1 MLSFHWLE
9 KCVIV
14 KKQKKTQVIWDFP
27 DTSDQFVNP
36 ESAAWVKSTSI
47 FCGKLQSFFFS
58 GEGSKSV
65 KSTYDCIQAIP
76 APQSTDK
83 YENGCS
89 TENDAQDIGVNQDTG
104 STNDARVLLS
114 NDLVRFQL
122 QECLQECVAGSFMCL
137 ENDDDLTSAHIT
149 EDLFEKGDGPADH
162 TPCCKPV
169 RVDLVDTDIAEANSN
184 EEYAFIF
191 SQ

>member
-1 MLSFHWLE
+1 M
-9 KCVIV
+9 
-14 KKQKKTQVIWDFP
+14 
-27 DTSDQFVNP
+27 
-36 ESAAWVKSTSI
+36 
-47 FCGKLQSFFFS
+47 
-58 GEGSKSV
+58 
-65 KSTYDCIQAIP
+65 
-76 APQSTDK
+76 
-83 YENGCS
+83 
-89 TENDAQDIGVNQDTG
+89 NQD

-137 ENDDDLTSAHIT
+137 GNDDDLTSAHIT

-169 RVDLVDTDIAEANSN
+169 HVDLVDTDIAEANSN

>member
-1 MLSFHWLE
+1 MSKNRKKLRSSGIFLTLQISLSILN
-9 KCVIV
+9 
-14 KKQKKTQVIWDFP
+14 QRLGSNQP
-27 DTSDQFVNP
+27 QFFVAN
-36 ESAAWVKSTSI
+36 
-47 FCGKLQSFFFS
+47 FNHFFFS

-65 KSTYDCIQAIP
+65 KSTYECIQAIP
-76 APQSTDK
+76 APQCTYK

-89 TENDAQDIGVNQDTG
+89 TENDAHDIEVNQD

>member
-1 MLSFHWLE
+1 MYANRSNWAWS
-9 KCVIV
+9 
-14 KKQKKTQVIWDFP
+14 QV
-27 DTSDQFVNP
+27 TSDQFVNP
-36 ESAAWVKSTSI
+36 ESGAWVKSTSV

-65 KSTYDCIQAIP
+65 KSTYECIQAIP
-76 APQSTDK
+76 TPQSTYK
-83 YENGCS
+83 YENDCS
-89 TENDAQDIGVNQDTG
+89 TENDAQEIAVNQD

-137 ENDDDLTSAHIT
+137 KNDDDLTSAHIT
-149 EDLFEKGDGPADH
+149 EDLFEKGDGTGDH
-162 TPCCKPV
+162 TLCCKPV
-169 RVDLVDTDIAEANSN
+169 HVDLVDTDIAEANNN

>member
-1 MLSFHWLE
+1 MQLSGNR
-9 KCVIV
+9 
-14 KKQKKTQVIWDFP
+14 KKTRSSAIFLTLQISLSILNQGLGSNQP
-27 DTSDQFVNP
+27 QFF
-36 ESAAWVKSTSI
+36 W
-47 FCGKLQSFFFS
+47 GKLQSFFFS

-65 KSTYDCIQAIP
+65 KSTYECIQAIP
-76 APQSTDK
+76 TSQSTYK
-83 YENGCS
+83 YENGCT
-89 TENDAQDIGVNQDTG
+89 TENDVQDIAVNLD

-114 NDLVRFQL
+114 NDFVRFQL

-137 ENDDDLTSAHIT
+137 ENDDDLTSTHIT
-149 EDLFEKGDGPADH
+149 EDLFEKGDGTADH

-169 RVDLVDTDIAEANSN
+169 RVDLVNTDIAEANNN

>member
-1 MLSFHWLE
+1 MGQINLSFLW
-9 KCVIV
+9 
-14 KKQKKTQVIWDFP
+14 Q
-27 DTSDQFVNP
+27 
-36 ESAAWVKSTSI
+36 TSI
-47 FCGKLQSFFFS
+47 IFFFS

-65 KSTYDCIQAIP
+65 KSTYECIQAIP
-76 APQSTDK
+76 APQSTYK

-89 TENDAQDIGVNQDTG
+89 TENDAQDIGVNQD
-104 STNDARVLLS
+104 STSDARVLLS

>member
-36 ESAAWVKSTSI
+36 ESALGSNQPQFFVAN
-47 FCGKLQSFFFS
+47 FNHFFFFS

-65 KSTYDCIQAIP
+65 KSTYDCIQVIP

-89 TENDAQDIGVNQDTG
+89 TENDAQDIGVNQD

-149 EDLFEKGDGPADH
+149 EDLFEKREGPADH

>member
-1 MLSFHWLE
+1 MRLSGNR
-9 KCVIV
+9 
-14 KKQKKTQVIWDFP
+14 KKPRSSGIFLTLQISLSILNQGLGSNQP
-27 DTSDQFVNP
+27 QFFVANVNL
-36 ESAAWVKSTSI
+36 
-47 FCGKLQSFFFS
+47 FFFFS

-65 KSTYDCIQAIP
+65 KSTYECIQAIP
-76 APQSTDK
+76 TPQSTYK

-89 TENDAQDIGVNQDTG
+89 TENDAQDIAVNQD

-122 QECLQECVAGSFMCL
+122 QECLQECVASRFMCL

-149 EDLFEKGDGPADH
+149 EDLFEKGDGTADH

-169 RVDLVDTDIAEANSN
+169 RVDLVDTDIAEANNN

-191 SQ
+191 CQ